1 MDDDC
6 GVRRLTS
13 ARCPYRFL
21 FLTAIET
28 KMHMRN
34 NREKKRVDALEGA
47 CKQEDGRK
55 M

>member
-1 MDDDC
+1 
-6 GVRRLTS
+6 LK
-13 ARCPYRFL
+13 
-21 FLTAIET
+21 AIET

-34 NREKKRVDALEGA
+34 GRGKRLAGALKRA